1 MQATA
6 LQPIL
11 SPEMDI
17 APLYV
22 KAPGTCGE
30 LMQGAIDEQ
39 DFLVNCPINLF
50 SQAKVQAIADAGL
63 YLNNENRYT
72 KIRDTIA
79 LAAEECRFP
88 LNHSLEIHSDIPRG
102 KGMASSSAD
111 ITAAFEAVC
120 RCSNVSLTAEAF
132 AHIATEIEPSDLVH
146 YSGISHL
153 NHLTGQL
160 IESMPVPSGMD
171 VLVID
176 CGGQIDTV
184 TFDRMKA
191 RSLYRSNQP
200 YLRETLALL
209 KDGLH
214 SGDLAAVAEAATRS
228 AEFNQQI
235 HRKPQ
240 FDDLLAISRAAGALG
255 VNCAHSG
262 TVLGVLYPRDEHLKR
277 CLISEITQHFRS
289 GISVIGSFTII
300 SGGCYEC

>member
-11 SPEMDI
+11 SAEIDI
-17 APLYV
+17 APLHV

-30 LMQGAIDEQ
+30 LMQGAFDEQ

-50 SQAKVQAIADAGL
+50 SQARVQAVAETGL
-63 YLNNENRYT
+63 YLKNEDRYT
-72 KIRDTIA
+72 KIRDTIS
-79 LAAEECRFP
+79 LAAEEYRFA
-88 LNHSLEIHSDIPRG
+88 LNHRLEIHSDIPRG

-132 AHIATEIEPSDLVH
+132 AHIATEIEASDLVH
-146 YSGISHL
+146 FPGISHL

-160 IESMPVPSGMD
+160 VESMPVPSGMD

-176 CGGQIDTV
+176 CGGQIDTM
-184 TFDRMKA
+184 TFDRIKA

-200 YLRETLALL
+200 YLREALELL
-209 KDGLH
+209 KYGLH
-214 SGDLAAVAEAATRS
+214 NGDLDAVANAATRS

-235 HRKPQ
+235 HHKPQ

-262 TVLGVLYPRDEHLKR
+262 TVLGVLYKRDEHLKR
-277 CLISEITQHFRS
+277 CLMSEIKQHFHAD
-289 GISVIGSFTII
+289 ISVIGSFNII